1 MRKLFIL
8 SLVFI
13 SLHSYAQQ
21 DVDSFAKAIQQR
33 TDSMN
38 AAIRISDSINNEI
51 RIKED
56 AKRNTETLNRFMGEQ
71 KKREAK
77 QKRDAMI
84 RIGIGVLFFAVLI
97 IGIVRRRKKVGSQ

>member
-1 MRKLFIL
+1 MRRFFFLSLLFI
-8 SLVFI
+8 SI
-13 SLHSYAQQ
+13 HSYAQQ
-21 DVDSFAKAIQQR
+21 DADSFARAIQRR

-38 AAIRISDSINNEI
+38 ALVRISDSIDNEI

-56 AKRNTETLNRFMGEQ
+56 AKRNAETLNRFVNEQ

-97 IGIVRRRKKVGSQ
+97 IGIVRRRKK